1 MRTVHIDRSGQ
12 LWFGE
17 KLSIH
22 LLLLPLCFAAAVFRY
37 FPVFA
42 VSWGSALLHET
53 AHIGTARALGVPI
66 RGIGLFPFGVCAR
79 LKDPIIKSPAKE
91 IVIALAGPLCSLFLA
106 AVCHLLSLHHQSE
119 LLSYAAAVSFA
130 MALLNL
136 LPCLPLDGGRVLRA
150 MLTLGSDAMSAR
162 QTTLRISYAVA
173 LLVITAAVFL
183 LLTASFQF
191 YLLLIGVFLL
201 GNLCTEQ
208 KSISRQT
215 LRELLYHKDKL
226 EKDGLRYSAVL
237 CAYQDLPA
245 RRLLRRLS
253 YHKYYTI
260 QVLDQREEILGTLTE
275 GQILTALLEGSIRQ
289 TLGEILA
296 DRHKNHCS
304 KNSRSCATVS
314 TK

>member
-1 MRTVHIDRSGQ
+1 MRPIHIDRSGQ
-12 LWFGE
+12 LWIGNR
-17 KLSIH
+17 LSIH
-22 LLLLPLCFAAAVFRY
+22 LLLLPLCFAAAAFRY

-42 VSWGSALLHET
+42 ISWGSALLHEM
-53 AHIGTARALGVPI
+53 AHIGTAHALGVPM

-91 IVIALAGPLCSLFLA
+91 IIIALAGPLCSLFLA
-106 AVCHLLSLHHQSE
+106 AVCHLLSLRNQNE
-119 LLSYAAAVSFA
+119 LLSYAAAVSLA

-150 MLTLGSDAMSAR
+150 ALTLGSDAMSAR
-162 QTTLRISYAVA
+162 QTTLRISYVVA
-173 LLVITAAVFL
+173 LLVIAAAVSL

-191 YLLLIGVFLL
+191 YLLLIGVFML

-208 KSISRQT
+208 KNISRQA
-215 LRELLYHKDKL
+215 LRELLYYKDKL

-237 CAYQDLPA
+237 CAYRDLPA

-253 YHKYYTI
+253 YHKYYTV
-260 QVLDQREEILGTLTE
+260 QVLGQKEEILGTLTE
-275 GQILTALLEGSIRQ
+275 GQILTALLEGSIRL

-296 DRHKNHCS
+296 EKHINHCS